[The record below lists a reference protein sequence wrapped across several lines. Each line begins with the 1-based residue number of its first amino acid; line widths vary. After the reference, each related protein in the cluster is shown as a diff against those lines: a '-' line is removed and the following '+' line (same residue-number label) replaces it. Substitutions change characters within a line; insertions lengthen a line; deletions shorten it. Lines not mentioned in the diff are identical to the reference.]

1 MSPLEPEM
9 LLLNRREALGMVG
22 ASAATLAAGTG
33 FAGDAALGGASSRHT
48 SARGN
53 GVRWPEGARLAVS
66 ISLMFEGGGQ
76 PISGAAGVIPDPI
89 DKGVPDLPTNA
100 FFAYGY
106 YEGIPRILDL
116 MDKHRIKLSSFM
128 IGKAVE
134 TSPDLARE
142 IVRRGHEAAAHGR
155 VWENSYQLATG
166 DEKRFIADGA
176 DAIERVTGQRPIGW
190 NAYWMRSSVHILET
204 LQDLGFLYQIDEP
217 SHDEPF
223 IIPVRGRDFVTVP
236 YTFHMNDIVS
246 YPFSAWN
253 PMAYEQALRDEFDQL
268 YDEGA
273 NRRRM
278 MVISL
283 HDRISGHAGR
293 VRALD
298 RFLTYAKS
306 HAGVWF
312 ARKDEIAR
320 FALSTPGLT
329 PVVVRQSPA
338 VTGLPGPT

>member
-1 MSPLEPEM
+1 MSFLEPETPR
-9 LLLNRREALGMVG
+9 LNRRKALGLVG
-22 ASAATLAAGTG
+22 ASAATLAAG
-33 FAGDAALGGASSRHT
+33 AGLARDAASGGT
-48 SARGN
+48 SAGRTPAQGN
-53 GVRWPEGARLAVS
+53 DDRWPEGARLAVS

-89 DKGVPDLPTNA
+89 DNGVPDLPTNA

-142 IVRRGHEAAAHGR
+142 VVRRGHEAAAHGR
-155 VWENSYQLATG
+155 VWENSYQLPPG

-176 DAIERVTGQRPIGW
+176 ESIERVTGQRPIGW

-204 LQDLGFLYQIDEP
+204 LQDLGFVYQIDEP

-246 YPFSAWN
+246 YPFSGWN
-253 PMAYEQALRDEFDQL
+253 PQAYEQALRDEFDQL

-306 HAGVWF
+306 HEGVWF

-320 FALSTPGLT
+320 FALSARAQTPI
-329 PVVVRQSPA
+329 VVRQAPA